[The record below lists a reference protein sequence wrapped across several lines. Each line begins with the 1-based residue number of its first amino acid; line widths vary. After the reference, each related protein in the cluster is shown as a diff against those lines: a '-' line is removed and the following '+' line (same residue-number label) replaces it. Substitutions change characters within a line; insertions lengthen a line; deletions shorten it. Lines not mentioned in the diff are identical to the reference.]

1 MHQRETDIELGAR
14 KILMRIPTARYSI
27 IFTTHGLH
35 LNYNENFISTVCCKK
50 NVLKSLRIELILA
63 KCLVHSRF
71 SVNRKPS
78 VLSFFRV
85 VIYKEER
92 EKKWEECGFI
102 PGLGV
107 KFQLCHW

>member
-1 MHQRETDIELGAR
+1 MG
-14 KILMRIPTARYSI
+14 ILLVL
-27 IFTTHGLH
+27 F
-35 LNYNENFISTVCCKK
+35 VVK

-63 KCLVHSRF
+63 KCPVHSRF